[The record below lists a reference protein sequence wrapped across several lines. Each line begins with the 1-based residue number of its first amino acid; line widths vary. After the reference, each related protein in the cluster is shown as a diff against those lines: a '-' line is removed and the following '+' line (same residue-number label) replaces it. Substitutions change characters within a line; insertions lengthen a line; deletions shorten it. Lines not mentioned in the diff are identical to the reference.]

1 MTAQPDHPA
10 NRSGTGFSP
19 PPIQTLADLRTALS
33 TWGFP
38 GDRAAF
44 EEQLDSIE
52 LDDLAQ
58 VRALTQAYR
67 HRLLLR
73 YDPQGMAALARPTD
87 DVEAE
92 LRRKLAEAD
101 R

>member
-1 MTAQPDHPA
+1 VTAQPDHQADRP
-10 NRSGTGFSP
+10 GFSP
-19 PPIQTLADLRTALS
+19 PPMRTLADLRTALS

-38 GDRAAF
+38 GDRDAF
-44 EEQLDSIE
+44 EAELDRIE

-67 HRLLLR
+67 HRVLLR
-73 YDPQGMAALARPTD
+73 YDPQAMAALARSTA
-87 DVEAE
+87 DVEDE
-92 LRRKLAEAD
+92 LRRKLGEAKAD